1 MWVHKA
7 LFFLF
12 QCGYSEGYCSTFH
25 NLFPSS
31 QEKPFFAPSGPRD
44 LIPEDKEEEKELPCS
59 PLSFGHNLLRQGTG
73 SADNL
78 TLLRLFAYSRYIM
91 G

>member
-44 LIPEDKEEEKELPCS
+44 LIPEDKEEVEEKEKNPHMYKS
-59 PLSFGHNLLRQGTG
+59 IGHR
-73 SADNL
+73 
-78 TLLRLFAYSRYIM
+78 RIV
-91 G
+91 